1 MRALTNCKLVYLNK
15 NDLFRTF
22 PNAQVEQLRAMSR
35 NLDLDYIVNKI
46 EIQYKN
52 RKYLND
58 AVLNA
63 TGVNKHD
70 FSGDRS
76 GFIGVGSLKTI
87 NKLQPWLEKARKKE
101 TNNQQ
106 ILHQLRKIKLLMKT
120 EEIVDSGVKIDELHL
135 HPSLDK
141 IEARF
146 FTSLTEQ
153 DKIITQAAVRNID
166 LDLKQI
172 TNRAPTDKSGES
184 SPTYLKRLN
193 LL

>member
-1 MRALTNCKLVYLNK
+1 LVYLNK

-135 HPSLDK
+135 HPSLGK

>member
-1 MRALTNCKLVYLNK
+1 LVYLNK

-76 GFIGVGSLKTI
+76 SFIGVGSLKTI

-135 HPSLDK
+135 HPSLGK

>member
-76 GFIGVGSLKTI
+76 SFIGVGSLKTI

-135 HPSLDK
+135 HPSLGK

>member
-106 ILHQLRKIKLLMKT
+106 ILHQLRKIKLLIKFQ
-120 EEIVDSGVKIDELHL
+120 
-135 HPSLDK
+135 P
-141 IEARF
+141 
-146 FTSLTEQ
+146 
-153 DKIITQAAVRNID
+153 
-166 LDLKQI
+166 
-172 TNRAPTDKSGES
+172 
-184 SPTYLKRLN
+184 N
-193 LL
+193 LYHCYQ